1 MEINKQSRRQLRLQ
15 GATFALL
22 FLALVGLVGWL
33 STQYHYEADWT
44 AAGRNTLS
52 GASVEVLKTLQG
64 PVTVTAFARE
74 AEAQVSRRN
83 ISDYIARYQR
93 HKPDLKL
100 EFVNPDLDPDKV
112 REYNVMV
119 EGELSVEYQG
129 RRENI
134 QTLNEEAITN
144 ALQRLARGGER
155 LLVFV
160 QGHGERKGDGE
171 ANHDLGA
178 WGQQLGNKGFLI
190 DSVILAQSP
199 KIPSGAAV
207 LVIAA
212 PQVNLLPGE
221 VQLIHDYVNNG
232 GNLLWLGD
240 PGNLRGLKPLADAL
254 GVRFLPGTIVDP
266 TTQVLGI
273 TNPTFAI
280 IADYPQH
287 PVTQGLE
294 SIALLPTAA
303 ALAAV
308 APEGWQ
314 ASPLLRT
321 VERAWA
327 ENGALAG
334 NVRYDAGKDTAGP
347 LTVGVT
353 LTREVTGSD
362 GVKRTQRVIV
372 TGDGDFLSNAF
383 IGNGANLDVGNRL
396 VNWLSHQDAFV
407 TIPPR
412 AAPDVSVELTK
423 TSSLII
429 GLGFLLVVPGLLLG
443 AGLTIWWKRRK
454 R

>member
-1 MEINKQSRRQLRLQ
+1 
-15 GATFALL
+15 
-22 FLALVGLVGWL
+22 
-33 STQYHYEADWT
+33 
-44 AAGRNTLS
+44 
-52 GASVEVLKTLQG
+52 
-64 PVTVTAFARE
+64 
-74 AEAQVSRRN
+74 
-83 ISDYIARYQR
+83 
-93 HKPDLKL
+93 
-100 EFVNPDLDPDKV
+100 
-112 REYNVMV
+112 
-119 EGELSVEYQG
+119 
-129 RRENI
+129 
-134 QTLNEEAITN
+134 
-144 ALQRLARGGER
+144 
-155 LLVFV
+155 
-160 QGHGERKGDGE
+160 
-171 ANHDLGA
+171 
-178 WGQQLGNKGFLI
+178 
-190 DSVILAQSP
+190 
-199 KIPSGAAV
+199 V